1 MLVIH
6 GGSEVLPPDEMTPE
20 LRREYEADLER
31 SLRAGHAILAR
42 GGSSLDAVEAAIRVL
57 EDSPLFNAGHGAV
70 FTKGGRN
77 QLDAAIMEG
86 EQRRAGAVAGVT
98 TVKNPISAARAVMDR
113 SPHVLLAG
121 PAADQ
126 FAKDRGLE
134 VVPASYFRT
143 VRRLKELEESDQ
155 TRRGSPGE
163 EHFGTVGAVALD
175 RRGNLASGGSTGG
188 TTGQLDGRVGDTALI
203 GAGVY
208 ADNDACAVACTGQG
222 EYFIRWA
229 VAHEIASL
237 VRHKRLGVAEA
248 ADEVVNATLER
259 AGGEGGI
266 IAVDPRGRFTMT
278 FNSKGMYRGHIG
290 EDGIPHVAI
299 YPE

>member
-1 MLVIH
+1 
-6 GGSEVLPPDEMTPE
+6 
-20 LRREYEADLER
+20 
-31 SLRAGHAILAR
+31 
-42 GGSSLDAVEAAIRVL
+42 
-57 EDSPLFNAGHGAV
+57 
-70 FTKGGRN
+70 
-77 QLDAAIMEG
+77 MEG
-86 EQRRAGAVAGVT
+86 EQRQAGAVAGVT

-113 SPHVLLAG
+113 SSHVLLAG
-121 PAADQ
+121 PAADR
-126 FAKDRGLE
+126 FAEDRGLE
-134 VVPASYFRT
+134 IVPAAYFST
-143 VRRLKELEESDQ
+143 KRRLKELEEDNRKQ
-155 TRRGSPGE
+155 QGL
-163 EHFGTVGAVALD
+163 HQKDKFGTVGAVALD
-175 RRGNLASGGSTGG
+175 RHGNLASGGSTGG

-237 VRHKRLGVAEA
+237 VRHKGLGVAKA
-248 ADEVVNATLER
+248 ADEVVNATLKR

-266 IAVDPRGRFTMT
+266 IAVDPRGCFTMT

-299 YPE
+299 YAE